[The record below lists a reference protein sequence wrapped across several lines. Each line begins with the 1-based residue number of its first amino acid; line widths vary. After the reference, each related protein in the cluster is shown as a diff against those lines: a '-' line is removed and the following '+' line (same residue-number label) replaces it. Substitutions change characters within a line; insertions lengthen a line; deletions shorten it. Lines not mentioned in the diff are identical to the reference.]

1 MKKAFLAA
9 LAVLSMTGLVCQPV
23 LAQGKSSGRK
33 AQDRATTEI
42 PRCTRN
48 LGTIAVVEPDDKW
61 WRELNLGSPEQIIR
75 VFVQRSGCFTMVS
88 RGRAMQSRA
97 MERALQEQG
106 ELQDGQNVGLGQVVT
121 ADYFLQPDI
130 VSANSNSGGGGGAL
144 GGVVGGLFGRAA
156 GALAGGIRVKKG
168 EANVV
173 LSLVNARTT
182 VEEALVEGYF
192 QKKDL
197 GWAAGGGLRRGRR
210 GCRGFRRLRKY
221 RYRPDHR
228 ARLSQRLYRYG
239 NPIGRPAARCGGG
252 SARSALRSTGLQVM
266 GRDGTGR
273 PPFIVTG
280 SRLLANRHP
289 IIRSAP
295 RN

>member
-1 MKKAFLAA
+1 MTKALFTA
-9 LAVLSMTGLVCQPV
+9 LAVLSMTGMAAEPV
-23 LAQGKSSGRK
+23 VAQGRSSGRK
-33 AQDRATTEI
+33 AQDRATMEI
-42 PRCTRN
+42 PRCSQN

-130 VSANSNSGGGGGAL
+130 VSANSNSGGGVL
-144 GGVVGGLFGRAA
+144 GGVVGGLFGRTA
-156 GALAGGIRVKKG
+156 GALAGGLRVKKG

-192 QKKDL
+192 RKKDL
-197 GWAAGGGLRRGRR
+197 GWAAGGGL
-210 GCRGFRRLRKY
+210 F
-221 RYRPDHR
+221 
-228 ARLSQRLYRYG
+228 
-239 NPIGRPAARCGGG
+239 GGG
-252 SARSALRSTGLQVM
+252 GGAAGGFGSYENTAIGQIIVLAYLNAYTDLVTQLGGLPLDAAEAAPEAR
-266 GRDGTGR
+266 
-273 PPFIVTG
+273 
-280 SRLLANRHP
+280 
-289 IIRSAP
+289 
-295 RN
+295 

>member
-197 GWAAGGGLRRGRR
+197 GWAAGGGL
-210 GCRGFRRLRKY
+210 F
-221 RYRPDHR
+221 
-228 ARLSQRLYRYG
+228 
-239 NPIGRPAARCGGG
+239 GGG
-252 SARSALRSTGLQVM
+252 GGAAGGFGGYENTAIGKIIVLAYLNAYTDMVTQLGGLPLDAAAAAPEAR
-266 GRDGTGR
+266 
-273 PPFIVTG
+273 
-280 SRLLANRHP
+280 
-289 IIRSAP
+289 
-295 RN
+295 